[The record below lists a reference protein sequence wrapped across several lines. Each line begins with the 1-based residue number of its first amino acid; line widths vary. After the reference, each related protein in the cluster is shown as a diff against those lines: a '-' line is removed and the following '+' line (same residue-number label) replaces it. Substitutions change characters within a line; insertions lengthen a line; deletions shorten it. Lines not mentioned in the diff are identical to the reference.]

1 MGFSAGKIIKTKN
14 RIHPSETISPKVSKV
29 SKGSQVVKSKTE
41 VVDQQEHAVIINGKQ
56 KKISKKS
63 AFLLDMLTLDD
74 E

>member
-1 MGFSAGKIIKTKN
+1 MGFSAGKIIKTKGV
-14 RIHPSETISPKVSKV
+14 RRPS
-29 SKGSQVVKSKTE
+29 E
-41 VVDQQEHAVIINGKQ
+41 VVDSKAFRDTRVDRARTEAVNQHDHAVIVNGKQ